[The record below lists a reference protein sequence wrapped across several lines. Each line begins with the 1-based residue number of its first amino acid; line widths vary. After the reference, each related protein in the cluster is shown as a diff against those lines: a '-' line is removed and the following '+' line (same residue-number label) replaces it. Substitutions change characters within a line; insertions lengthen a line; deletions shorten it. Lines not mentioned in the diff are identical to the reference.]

1 MNSQDQQQP
10 TKPASLAESLTM
22 KPELSPTVQQE
33 QGTAKPQAN
42 VKLWSPDPAPTLKLR
57 LLLPPWVHDLFQAY
71 FTDKIDL
78 VEFASKMRSA
88 GMEVKFHK
96 GGALVCKKQ
105 HFTDLNGETALLMGT
120 ALIEW

>member
-1 MNSQDQQQP
+1 MNNPDQQQP
-10 TKPASLAESLTM
+10 AKPASLAESLTM

-42 VKLWSPDPAPTLKLR
+42 VKLWSPDPAPTLELR
-57 LLLPPWVHDLFQAY
+57 LPLPPWVYDLFQAY

-78 VEFASKMRSA
+78 VEFASKMKSA
-88 GMEVKFHK
+88 GMAVKFHK